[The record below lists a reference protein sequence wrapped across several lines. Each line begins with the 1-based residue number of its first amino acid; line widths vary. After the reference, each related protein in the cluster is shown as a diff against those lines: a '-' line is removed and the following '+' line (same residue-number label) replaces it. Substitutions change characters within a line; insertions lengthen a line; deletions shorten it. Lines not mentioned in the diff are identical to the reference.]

1 MKKNDIRYMAALGML
16 IVLITGTLFIMLQSK
31 QLVYGSITDWLSQ
44 HVAFADYFRENFYQ
58 TGQLYPDF
66 ALQLGAGQ
74 NMAEFIYY
82 GLLRPEILL
91 SYAFPMIKMSTYIM
105 ISSIALTI
113 TSTELFYY
121 WIRKQNISQQAAF
134 FASVI
139 FLCAGPM
146 LFHTH
151 KHVMFINYMPWL
163 ILTFI
168 GIQRYLQKKKSALMI
183 IGIVLMILESYF
195 YSVSAL
201 FMCGIYAIYE
211 ILRMQSKINY
221 PESLKT
227 IGKLMGHVLIGVGI
241 SCFILLPTGIMMFRH
256 TREVIQSPTLMALL
270 KPDMDISA
278 LTYTGFKSNAYSA
291 GMCVIAWAA
300 ILYFISRNDKAKR
313 TLGIMAFLITV
324 VPLFCY
330 LLNGLQYVREKSLI
344 PMIPLIGYMIAEM
357 LSEMENKP
365 SRRLLWILPF
375 LFIPYF
381 FIELEK
387 LKLLYMIDAL
397 FCSGILI
404 LYSGIRKKYVFGIY
418 LLFPLLLTMPT
429 NKAEHFVQ
437 QSQLAKFEN
446 ADKKTQVKAVLDQD
460 TSVYRFDD
468 LHYALRTCNQ
478 VLDSRMY
485 KTSLYSS
492 NRNQDYSY
500 FADKVMG
507 MPGPST
513 NNATITAEKN
523 SFFQSM
529 MSVKYLYGKGSVPLH
544 YNILSGDKNGY
555 VAVNENVLPMGYAT
569 SDLLSKQQFQEL
581 KYPYSMEAVYDNAIV
596 EKAEEKDWESS
607 LQEVQLSY
615 KLLHMDDTVSVKR
628 VKNGYQMT
636 VSETSKIKIRLHHS
650 IDGQLLILDLPI
662 TEIQNPLNTVVGIEI
677 NGIVNKRGSNSD
689 MYGNNR
695 NNFRY
700 VLDKN
705 KPWRD
710 MTLKLEKGSYTIQN
724 PKAYLIDGSVLTDRN
739 KNIDALKGERM
750 SGNNVLKGEIEVR
763 NDGYFVTSIPFDK
776 GFTVRLDNKEIA
788 YEKVNTAFVGFPIKK
803 GHHTVEITYQMPGKS
818 AGIMISILS
827 VLIASALCLKQKVF
841 MQRLKHKK

>member
-1 MKKNDIRYMAALGML
+1 MKKSDIRYMAALGLL
-16 IVLITGTLFIMLQSK
+16 IVLITGMLFMLLQSK

-66 ALQLGAGQ
+66 SLQLGAGQ
-74 NMAEFIYY
+74 NMAEFMYY

-105 ISSIALTI
+105 ISSIVLTI

-121 WIRKQNISQQAAF
+121 WIRKQNISQQTAF

-168 GIQRYLQKKKSALMI
+168 GIQRYLQKKKSALMV

-211 ILRMQSKINY
+211 ILRMQKKIDY
-221 PESLKT
+221 LESLKT
-227 IGKLMGHVLIGVGI
+227 IA
-241 SCFILLPTGIMMFRH
+241 
-256 TREVIQSPTLMALL
+256 REAIQSPTLMELL

-278 LTYTGFKSNAYSA
+278 LTYTGFRSNAYSA

-300 ILYFISRNDKAKR
+300 IIYFIFRNSKEKR
-313 TLGIMAFLITV
+313 ALGIMALLITIL
-324 VPLFCY
+324 PLFCY

-344 PMIPLIGYMIAEM
+344 PMIPLIGYMVAEM
-357 LSEMENKP
+357 LSEMEKKP

-375 LFIPYF
+375 LFLPYF

-387 LKLLYMIDAL
+387 LKLLYLIDVFL
-397 FCSGILI
+397 CSGIFI
-404 LYSGIRKKYVFGIY
+404 LYSVTRKNYIFSIY

-429 NKAEHFVQ
+429 NKVDNFVK

-460 TSVYRFDD
+460 SSLYRFDD

-500 FADKVMG
+500 FTDKVMG

-529 MSVKYLYGKGSVPLH
+529 MSVKYLYGKGTVPLH
-544 YNILSGDKNGY
+544 YSILSGDKNGF
-555 VAVNENVLPMGYAT
+555 VAVNKNVLPMGYAT
-569 SDLLSKQQFQEL
+569 SELLSKQQFQEL
-581 KYPYSMEAVYDNAIV
+581 KYPYSMEAVYTNAIV
-596 EKAEEKDWESS
+596 EDAEVKEWKSN

-615 KLLHMDDTVSVKR
+615 KLLHMDDTVTVKR
-628 VKNGYQMT
+628 VKNGYQLI
-636 VSETSKIKIRLHHS
+636 VSKKSTINLRLNQN

-662 TEIQNPLNTVVGIEI
+662 TEIQKPLKTVVGIEI

-705 KPWRD
+705 SPWRD
-710 MTLKLEKGSYTIQN
+710 ITLKLEKGAYTIQN
-724 PKAYLIDGSVLTDRN
+724 PKAYLMDGSVLTERN

-750 SGNNVLKGEIEVR
+750 SGNNVLKGEIDVR
-763 NDGYFVTSIPFDK
+763 DDGYFVTSIPFDK

-803 GHHTVEITYQMPGKS
+803 GHHAVEITYQMPGKS

-827 VLIASALCLKQKVF
+827 LLIATALYLKQKVS